1 MIFLLHLGNNV
12 ETNVKWRV
20 TNTKFLSNQS
30 DFYNMSNSSIPTQVH
45 TCVGMDH
52 LTSNIHTHSGGIVG
66 NSGFR
71 ILAGQEE
78 LGIDLLTFQLVG
90 DLLYYQKYQVIT
102 A

>member
-1 MIFLLHLGNNV
+1 MFFLLHLGNNV

-20 TNTKFLSNQS
+20 TTTKFLSNQS
-30 DFYNMSNSSIPTQVH
+30 DFYNKSNSSIPTQVH

-52 LTSNIHTHSGGIVG
+52 LTFIVG

>member
-20 TNTKFLSNQS
+20 TTTKFLSNQS
-30 DFYNMSNSSIPTQVH
+30 DFYNKSNSSIPTQVH

-52 LTSNIHTHSGGIVG
+52 LTSNIHCGQLRVPYLSWK
-66 NSGFR
+66 
-71 ILAGQEE
+71 QEE